1 MRQAGFTLLELL
13 VAMTLMALVAAGL
26 SSGIHFGT
34 RVWERAEAGRQ
45 AWSERQATRLLLQRT
60 LQRLIPQSLSQ
71 EATDTTLLF
80 LGDRAA
86 LRFVGPA
93 PAESAPPGLY
103 RMELALMPA
112 DSGLDLVFRWQPY
125 SGEPL
130 RSPLDTAERRVLLHG
145 LDDAAFAYF
154 GSREEGWLSAWGRRV
169 DLPRLVRLDYVAPAQ
184 RAAAAQAQTM
194 LFATFLGLAE
204 P

>member
-34 RVWERAEAGRQ
+34 RVWERTEAGRQ
-45 AWSERQATRLLLQRT
+45 AGSERQATRLLLQRT

-71 EATDTTLLF
+71 EATETTILF
-80 LGDRAA
+80 AGDRTV
-86 LRFVGPA
+86 LRFIGPA

-103 RMELALMPA
+103 RMEFALVPA
-112 DSGLDLVFRWQPY
+112 GPGQALVFRWQPY
-125 SGEPL
+125 AGEPL
-130 RSPLDTAERRVLLHG
+130 LGPFDAADRRVLLHG
-145 LDDAAFAYF
+145 LDTAAFTYF
-154 GSREEGWLSAWGRRV
+154 GSREEGWLSAWGQRV
-169 DLPRLVRLDYVAPAQ
+169 DLPRLVRLDYVAPDE
-184 RAAAAQAQTM
+184 RAQTL
-194 LFATFLGLAE
+194 LFGTFLGLAE

>member
-45 AWSERQATRLLLQRT
+45 AWSERFAARLLLQRT

-71 EATDTTLLF
+71 EATETTMLF
-80 LGDRAA
+80 VGDRAA

-103 RMELALMPA
+103 RMEFALVRGNA
-112 DSGLDLVFRWQPY
+112 GLDLAFRWQPY

-130 RSPLDTAERRVLLHG
+130 RSPLDAADRRVLLHG
-145 LDDAAFAYF
+145 LDDATFTYF
-154 GSREEGWLSAWGRRV
+154 GSREEGWLAAWGRRV
-169 DLPRLVRLDYVAPAQ
+169 DLPRLVRLDYTTPAEG
-184 RAAAAQAQTM
+184 AQTM
-194 LFATFLGLAE
+194 LFGTFLGLAE